1 MVSLLKRI
9 SNNTN
14 PDKKSFLL
22 ISFQFIV
29 MFNTIYK
36 KKKFLEANK
45 KKKLKN
51 FFLEEPI
58 L

>member
-14 PDKKSFLL
+14 LDKKSFLL
-22 ISFQFIV
+22 ISFQFIAI
-29 MFNTIYK
+29 FNTIYK

-45 KKKLKN
+45 KKNKS
-51 FFLEEPI
+51 
-58 L
+58 